1 MHLILRVFGARERPV
16 KVEIKLFAFY
26 IYNRRLE
33 ANICIKYL
41 DPAGLSGHGLR
52 FALVSISSCGITCE
66 LARLEATTVAVK
78 DDNSGNRR
86 NTVSG
91 EGMND
96 NLGQKVPEHFGC
108 PQLDK
113 FFDFPGC
120 EGEYPP
126 KGFFAGLTTEIG

>member
-1 MHLILRVFGARERPV
+1 MTLRDSLACNHESDLKRYGNNFWASRFFISLIFHLMHLILRVFGARERPV

-66 LARLEATTVAVK
+66 IHPSI
-78 DDNSGNRR
+78 DS
-86 NTVSG
+86 
-91 EGMND
+91 
-96 NLGQKVPEHFGC
+96 
-108 PQLDK
+108 
-113 FFDFPGC
+113 
-120 EGEYPP
+120 
-126 KGFFAGLTTEIG
+126 